1 MDIHKINRVI
11 DMFLKNMYD
20 VDVYLTPDGKE
31 YKVNILFFPSKF
43 LKGSS
48 EYSEKYYN
56 FFNRGNEE
64 IQDDIFKAFKYL
76 GLDSSKVER
85 DYIHTHMSSDIPEYL
100 KNYQRELL
108 GHINDFFESDLIEDF
123 NLSNIISNVRVREI
137 EPLVTHMHSGVK
149 PYLSLRLVFDTNNY
163 PYDLHSLLNSTY
175 VMNPLIDYLKTKME
189 LDPQISFWFD

>member
-1 MDIHKINRVI
+1 MDIYKLNRVI

-20 VDVYLTPDGKE
+20 VDVYLTPDGNE
-31 YKVNILFFPSKF
+31 YKVNIFFFPSKF

-56 FFNRGNEE
+56 FFNRNNEE

-108 GHINDFFESDLIEDF
+108 GHINDFLEYDEDF
-123 NLSNIISNVRVREI
+123 NLSNIISNVRVRDI

-149 PYLSLRLVFDTNNY
+149 PYLSLRLVFDTNNL
-163 PYDLHSLLNSTY
+163 PYNLHSLMNSTY
-175 VMNPLIDYLKTKME
+175 VMNPLIDYLNTKME

>member
-1 MDIHKINRVI
+1 MDLHKLNRVI

-31 YKVNILFFPSKF
+31 YKVNLLFFPSKF

-56 FFNRGNEE
+56 FFNRNEE
-64 IQDDIFKAFKYL
+64 EIEDDIFKAFKYL

-85 DYIHTHMSSDIPEYL
+85 DYIHVHMSSDIPEYL
-100 KNYQRELL
+100 ENYQRELL
-108 GHINDFFESDLIEDF
+108 GHINDFFESDLAEDF
-123 NLSNIISNVRVREI
+123 RLSNIISNVRVRDI
-137 EPLVTHMHSGVK
+137 EPLVTHMNSGVK

-175 VMNPLIDYLKTKME
+175 VMNPLMDYLKPKME

>member
-1 MDIHKINRVI
+1 MDIYKLNRVI

-20 VDVYLTPDGKE
+20 VDVYLTPDGNE
-31 YKVNILFFPSKF
+31 YKVNIFFFPSKF

-56 FFNRGNEE
+56 FFNRNNEE

-108 GHINDFFESDLIEDF
+108 GHINDFLEYDEDF
-123 NLSNIISNVRVREI
+123 NLSNIISNVRVRDI

-149 PYLSLRLVFDTNNY
+149 PYLSLRLVFDTNNL
-163 PYDLHSLLNSTY
+163 PYNLHSLMNSTY

>member
-1 MDIHKINRVI
+1 MDIHKLNRVI

-20 VDVYLTPDGKE
+20 VDVYLTPDGNE
-31 YKVNILFFPSKF
+31 YKVNIFFFPSKF

-56 FFNRGNEE
+56 FFNRNNEE

-108 GHINDFFESDLIEDF
+108 GHINDFLEYDEDF
-123 NLSNIISNVRVREI
+123 NLSNIISNVRVRDI

-149 PYLSLRLVFDTNNY
+149 PYLSLRLVFDTNNH
-163 PYDLHSLLNSTY
+163 PYNLHSLMNSTY
-175 VMNPLIDYLKTKME
+175 VMNPLIDYLNTKME

>member
-1 MDIHKINRVI
+1 MDIHKLNRVI

-20 VDVYLTPDGKE
+20 VDVYLTPDGNE
-31 YKVNILFFPSKF
+31 YKVNIFFFPSKF

-56 FFNRGNEE
+56 FFNRNNEE

-108 GHINDFFESDLIEDF
+108 GHINDFLEYDEDF
-123 NLSNIISNVRVREI
+123 NLSNIISNVRVRDI

-149 PYLSLRLVFDTNNY
+149 PYLSLRLVFDTNNL
-163 PYDLHSLLNSTY
+163 PYNLHSLMNSTY
-175 VMNPLIDYLKTKME
+175 VMNPLIDYLNTKME

>member
-1 MDIHKINRVI
+1 MDIHKLNRVI

-20 VDVYLTPDGKE
+20 VDVYLTPDGNE
-31 YKVNILFFPSKF
+31 YKVNIFFFPSKF

-56 FFNRGNEE
+56 FFNRNNEE

-108 GHINDFFESDLIEDF
+108 GHINDFLEYDEDF
-123 NLSNIISNVRVREI
+123 NLSNIISNVRVRDI

-149 PYLSLRLVFDTNNY
+149 PYLSLRLVFDTNNLIY
-163 PYDLHSLLNSTY
+163 NLHSLMNSTY

>member
-1 MDIHKINRVI
+1 MDIYKLNRVI

-20 VDVYLTPDGKE
+20 VDVYLTPDGNE
-31 YKVNILFFPSKF
+31 YKVNIFFFPSKF

-56 FFNRGNEE
+56 FFNRNNEE

-108 GHINDFFESDLIEDF
+108 GHINDFLEYDEDF
-123 NLSNIISNVRVREI
+123 NLSNIISNVRVRDI

-149 PYLSLRLVFDTNNY
+149 PYLSLRLVFDTNNL
-163 PYDLHSLLNSTY
+163 PYNLHSLMNSTY
-175 VMNPLIDYLKTKME
+175 VMNPLIDYLRTKME
-189 LDPQISFWFD
+189 LHPQISFWFD

>member
-1 MDIHKINRVI
+1 MDIYKLNRVI

-20 VDVYLTPDGKE
+20 VDVYLTPDGNE
-31 YKVNILFFPSKF
+31 YKVNIFFSPSKF

-56 FFNRGNEE
+56 FFNRNNEE

-108 GHINDFFESDLIEDF
+108 GHINDFLEYDEDF
-123 NLSNIISNVRVREI
+123 NLSNIISNVRVRDI

-149 PYLSLRLVFDTNNY
+149 PYLSLRLVFDTNNL
-163 PYDLHSLLNSTY
+163 PYNLHSLMNSTY

>member
-1 MDIHKINRVI
+1 MDIYKLNRVI

-20 VDVYLTPDGKE
+20 VDVYLTPDGNE
-31 YKVNILFFPSKF
+31 YKVNIFFFPSKF

-56 FFNRGNEE
+56 FFNRNNEE

-108 GHINDFFESDLIEDF
+108 GHINDFLEYDEDF
-123 NLSNIISNVRVREI
+123 NLSNIISNVRVRDI

-149 PYLSLRLVFDTNNY
+149 PYLSLRLVFDTNNLRY
-163 PYDLHSLLNSTY
+163 NLHSLMNSTY

>member
-1 MDIHKINRVI
+1 MDIHKLNRVI

-20 VDVYLTPDGKE
+20 VDVYLTPDGNE
-31 YKVNILFFPSKF
+31 YKVNIFFFPSKF

-56 FFNRGNEE
+56 FFNRNNEE

-108 GHINDFFESDLIEDF
+108 GHINDFLEYDEDF
-123 NLSNIISNVRVREI
+123 NLSNIISNVRVRDI

-149 PYLSLRLVFDTNNY
+149 PYLSLRLVFDTNNL
-163 PYDLHSLLNSTY
+163 PYNLHSLMNSTY

>member
-1 MDIHKINRVI
+1 
-11 DMFLKNMYD
+11 MFLKNMYD
-20 VDVYLTPDGKE
+20 VDVYLTPDGNE
-31 YKVNILFFPSKF
+31 YKVNIFFFPSKF

-56 FFNRGNEE
+56 FFNRNNEE

-108 GHINDFFESDLIEDF
+108 GHINDFLEYDEDF
-123 NLSNIISNVRVREI
+123 NLSNIISNVRVRDI

-149 PYLSLRLVFDTNNY
+149 PYLSLRLVFDTNNL
-163 PYDLHSLLNSTY
+163 PYNLHSLMNSTY